1 MAFACSQ
8 SGTLNRVDDDA
19 SGGIADNTTGLVI
32 LVRASSEVI
41 GITVEN
47 SVSSNDIGG
56 QGR

>member
-8 SGTLNRVDDDA
+8 PGTLNRVDNDA
-19 SGGIADNTTGLVI
+19 SGGIADDTAGFVI

-41 GITVEN
+41 GIAVEN
-47 SVSSNDIGG
+47 SVSSNHIGG